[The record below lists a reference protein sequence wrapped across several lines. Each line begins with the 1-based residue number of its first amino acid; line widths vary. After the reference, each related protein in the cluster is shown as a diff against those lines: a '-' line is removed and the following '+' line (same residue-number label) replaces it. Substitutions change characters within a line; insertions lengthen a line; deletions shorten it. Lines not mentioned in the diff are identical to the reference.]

1 MVGRRRGLGVLVVAG
16 VLFLGLTVI
25 SNAQARTSCSYAG
38 PPENVLSVRVTGDGL
53 AVIERSGDEI
63 LVGERRPR
71 RCTGGVPSVLNTDV
85 IRVRMR
91 GLFAFADLSLG
102 GGPFAPGATP
112 EPEGAS
118 EIEVEFGGAE
128 PFSSVVG
135 TSGPDEF
142 HWGRE
147 GSLLG
152 LNLNPGTAN
161 DQDVDVTM
169 AVGGFFGGVLIADG
183 ADGND
188 RIVPAP
194 NARLPGEADSE
205 GGRGNDL
212 LIAPR
217 SGGELDGEEGNDVLL
232 GGSFFDALD
241 GGAGSD
247 RLRGR
252 GRADVI
258 RGGLGRDLL
267 SGGRGGDFLRDR
279 DGRRDV
285 LRCGPGQDRVKADR
299 RDRLRGCER
308 VSRAEP
314 R

>member
-1 MVGRRRGLGVLVVAG
+1 MVSKRLSLGVLVVTG
-16 VLFLGLTVI
+16 LPFLGLTVTPD
-25 SNAQARTSCSYAG
+25 AHARTRCSYAG
-38 PPENVLSVRVTGDGL
+38 PPENVLTVRVTGDAL
-53 AVIERSGDEI
+53 AVIERNREEI
-63 LVGERRPR
+63 LVGEKRPR
-71 RCTGGVPSVLNTDV
+71 RCSGGVPSVLNTDV
-85 IRVRMR
+85 IRVRTR

-112 EPEGAS
+112 EPEGAP
-118 EIEVEFGGAE
+118 EIEVEFGGVE
-128 PFSSVVG
+128 PLSSVVG

-142 HWGRE
+142 HWGLE
-147 GSLLG
+147 GGLAG

-169 AVGGFFGGVLIADG
+169 TVGGFFGGILIADG

-194 NARLPGEADSE
+194 GARLPAEAESE
-205 GGRGNDL
+205 GGPGDDL

-217 SGGELDGEEGNDVLL
+217 SGGDLEGEEGNDVLL
-232 GGSFFDALD
+232 GGSSFDELD

-247 RLRGR
+247 RLLGR
-252 GRADVI
+252 GRADEI
-258 RGGLGRDLL
+258 RGGLGTDLL

-279 DGRRDV
+279 DDKRDV
-285 LRCGPGQDRVKADR
+285 MRCGSGRDRVKADR
-299 RDRLRGCER
+299 HDRLRGCEL
-308 VSRAEP
+308 VSR